1 MSSPDPQPA
10 ALAGPPRALIAALK
24 RLARPLVRLLLD
36 HRITWPTLAGLL
48 RETYVEMA
56 EREFGIEGKAQTTTR
71 VSLLTGIHRK
81 EVRRLREDAGER
93 DPAPAAASLGA
104 QLVARWTGDPH
115 FHDAEGEPRPLPRR
129 GAEPSFESLVE
140 SVSKDI
146 RSRAV
151 LDEWL
156 RLGVVSVDA
165 HDRVALNRAAFVP
178 ERGFDE
184 KAFFFGRNL
193 RDHIAAAAHNLRGEG
208 APLLERSVFYDD
220 LSPAAIEELETLAR
234 ELGERSLAEINRRA
248 FALQERDAA
257 SAEPAS
263 EPRPDAR
270 RMTFGVFFFRGEDDA
285 EDRDD

>member
-1 MSSPDPQPA
+1 MSAPDPHP

-36 HRITWPTLAGLL
+36 HRITWPSLASLL

-56 EREFGIEGKAQTTTR
+56 EREFGIEGKPQTTTR

-81 EVRRLREDAGER
+81 EVRRLRDETGDGDATPG
-93 DPAPAAASLGA
+93 AASLGA
-104 QLVARWTGDPH
+104 QLVARWTGDPR
-115 FHDAEGEPRPLPRR
+115 FLDAEGEPRALPRR
-129 GAEPSFESLVE
+129 GAEPSFEGLVE

-165 HDRVALNRAAFVP
+165 QDRVALHRGAFVP

-193 RDHIAAAAHNLRGEG
+193 RDHIAAAAHNLRGDG
-208 APLLERSVFYDD
+208 DALLERSVFYDD
-220 LSPAAIEELETLAR
+220 LSPEALDELEDLAR
-234 ELGERSLAEINRRA
+234 ELGERSLAELNRRA
-248 FALQERDAA
+248 FALQQSQAADDGDASPGARERG
-257 SAEPAS
+257 
-263 EPRPDAR
+263 
-270 RMTFGVFFFRGEDDA
+270 RMTFGVFFYRGDD
-285 EDRDD
+285 EERDD

>member
-1 MSSPDPQPA
+1 MNPSEPVTT
-10 ALAGPPRALIAALK
+10 AGPPRALLAALQ

-36 HRITWPTLAGLL
+36 HQITWPALAGLL

-56 EREFGIEGKAQTTTR
+56 DREFEIEGKAQTTTR

-81 EVRRLREDAGER
+81 EVRRLREKESDGYAG
-93 DPAPAAASLGA
+93 PAAASLGA

-115 FHDAEGEPRPLPRR
+115 FLDGAGKPQRLPRR
-129 GAEPSFESLVE
+129 GADPSFESLVE

-156 RLGVVSVDA
+156 RLGVVDVDDA
-165 HDRVALNRAAFVP
+165 DRVCLNRNAFIP

-184 KAFFFGRNL
+184 KAFFFGQSL
-193 RDHIAAAAHNLRGEG
+193 GDHVAAAAHNLRGEG

-220 LSPAAIEELETLAR
+220 LSPEAVVELETRAR
-234 ELGERSLAEINRRA
+234 ELGEAALSEINRLA
-248 FALQERDAA
+248 FSLQEDEDGRGD
-257 SAEPAS
+257 
-263 EPRPDAR
+263 R
-270 RMTFGVFFFRGEDDA
+270 RMTFGVFFLREHSDD
-285 EDRDD
+285 EQEVE